1 MEDVLLFT
9 FVLTEPTSVLNLVGT
24 TTSHQSF
31 LVNWD
36 VPQFPNSEIINY
48 IIYYTIASAIQN
60 FPINDS
66 GYTFVNQITDTT
78 YDVTNLDPFTNY
90 TVHVRAIGNPN
101 LQGSVVEE
109 ILVRTNITNP
119 SAVVNLTAEG
129 SSSTEI
135 IVTWNPPTK
144 PNGPIS
150 HYVVYYTKGST
161 PQTGTISSSGYAQL
175 TTTGTMVSIRQLD
188 PFTYYQIHVQPF
200 VTEIPYVLEGT
211 IGTEIVMRTFS
222 GKLPHCLLL
231 YYTLEIVVRGI
242 RVKCLS
248 LPSYNTLH

>member
-1 MEDVLLFT
+1 M
-9 FVLTEPTSVLNLVGT
+9 LTEPTSVLNLVGT

-31 LVNWD
+31 RVNWD

-48 IIYYTIASAIQN
+48 IIYYTIASAIQD

-101 LQGSVVEE
+101 LQGSVMEE

-150 HYVVYYTKGST
+150 HYVVYYTRGNT
-161 PQTGTISSSGYAQL
+161 PQTGTISSSGYEQQM
-175 TTTGTMVSIRQLD
+175 TTGTMFTIKQLN

-200 VTEIPYVLEGT
+200 VTEMPYVLDGM
-211 IGTEIVMRTFS
+211 IDIEIMNRTFS
-222 GKLPHCLLL
+222 AVPDFTPTPGQIATSEPTHEVIHVLIPDPMQ
-231 YYTLEIVVRGI
+231 I
-242 RVKCLS
+242 
-248 LPSYNTLH
+248 NTGQVM